1 MNLQLSQAG
10 IKTARR
16 NVNNLRYTDD
26 TVLMAGS
33 EAKLKSLLMGVKEE
47 SENASIKL
55 DMKKEETKIMA
66 SSPITSWQREGGK
79 VQTEADFTSLSF
91 KISADGIYSHRIKRH
106 LFLGRKAMTNLE
118 NVLKS
123 GGITLL
129 TEVHVV
135 KAMGFSV
142 VMYRCES
149 WTIKEAEHQRIDAF
163 ELWCWE
169 SLGQQGGQ
177 TSQS

>member
-66 SSPITSWQREGGK
+66 SSPITS
-79 VQTEADFTSLSF
+79 
-91 KISADGIYSHRIKRH
+91 
-106 LFLGRKAMTNLE
+106 
-118 NVLKS
+118 
-123 GGITLL
+123 
-129 TEVHVV
+129 
-135 KAMGFSV
+135 
-142 VMYRCES
+142 
-149 WTIKEAEHQRIDAF
+149 
-163 ELWCWE
+163 
-169 SLGQQGGQ
+169 
-177 TSQS
+177 